1 MADAGFMDRARTL
14 VLGPTVGWIGRLL
27 LIGAVLFWWGGV
39 VVPNLVSLAF
49 PEWLSPE
56 AIPRDLNPDID
67 YEGRLANRASA
78 AALVVLGVL
87 AMLNAVVSRRRDE
100 GRIVVG
106 GWTLLSGTAFLLS
119 WEETTEVHSTIVPA
133 IGSRLLGIDLIARAG
148 PYVWVV
154 LLSPLI
160 AAFAILM
167 GIFWLRGMRKR
178 SVRAPFA
185 LGLAVWLFALLCEA
199 VTLAVF
205 QGRASDLMLVME
217 ETLEFGGTLLIA
229 LSAAA
234 ALARSDTF
242 GGTFSERRIKRITIG
257 SALAVLTVGVF
268 FVGLV
273 YRVPLVDARATAGH
287 TTYWVSLEN
296 QQSLAQEFP
305 MPAGAVSGLSVP
317 LANREPEPR
326 SGMAIWRVLED
337 IDSGQGR
344 VLREGR
350 VEVPAGDLP
359 AWIDI
364 EVPLFMADEGRRLF
378 LQVVADLE
386 PMASLRVGMVKGN
399 RLEDG
404 RLWVNGELTWP
415 DQDLEFVAHGAAEP
429 TRSKARAL
437 WTMLTSDWQWPAQ
450 VAKAAAALTMVT
462 LIPVLLIAAAWP
474 GRGAGGIPSGL
485 R

>member
-1 MADAGFMDRARTL
+1 MRALVTGPPAGW
-14 VLGPTVGWIGRLL
+14 VGRLAL
-27 LIGAVLFWWGGV
+27 LGAVLFWWGGV

-49 PEWLSPE
+49 PAWLPPE
-56 AIPRDLNPDID
+56 SIPRDLNPDID
-67 YEGRLANRASA
+67 YEGRLANRVST
-78 AALVVLGVL
+78 AALLVLGVL
-87 AMLNAVVSRRRDE
+87 AMLAAAVSRRRSED
-100 GRIVVG
+100 RIVVG
-106 GWTLLSGTAFLLS
+106 GWTLLSGTAFVLS

-133 IGSRLLGIDLIARAG
+133 LGSRLLGIDLISRAG
-148 PYVWVV
+148 PYVWV
-154 LLSPLI
+154 LLVSPLI

-167 GIFWLRGMRKR
+167 GIFWIRGMRTR

-185 LGLAVWLFALLCEA
+185 LGLTVWLFALLCEA

-205 QGRASDLMLVME
+205 RGRASDLMLVME

-234 ALARSDTF
+234 ALARSEPFRD
-242 GGTFSERRIKRITIG
+242 TFSERRIKQVTIG
-257 SALAVLTVGVF
+257 STIAVLTVGVL

-273 YRVPLVDARATAGH
+273 YRVPLVDSRATAGH
-287 TTYWVSLEN
+287 VTYWVSLET
-296 QQSLAQEFP
+296 QQSLAQGFP

-317 LANREPEPR
+317 LAKRNPEPR
-326 SGMAIWRVLED
+326 SGEAIWRVLEGF
-337 IDSGQGR
+337 DSGQGR

-364 EVPLFMADEGRRLF
+364 DVPLLTTDEGRRLF

-386 PMASLRVGMVKGN
+386 PTGSLRVGMVKGD
-399 RLEDG
+399 RFKDG

-415 DQDLEFVAHGAAEP
+415 DQDLEFVAHGATEP
-429 TRSKARAL
+429 TRSKAQSL
-437 WTMLTSDWQWPAQ
+437 WRLVASDWQWPVA
-450 VAKAAAALTMVT
+450 VAKAAAALTLVT
-462 LIPVLLIAAAWP
+462 LIPVLLVASAWRRP
-474 GRGAGGIPSGL
+474 GIGGIPSGL